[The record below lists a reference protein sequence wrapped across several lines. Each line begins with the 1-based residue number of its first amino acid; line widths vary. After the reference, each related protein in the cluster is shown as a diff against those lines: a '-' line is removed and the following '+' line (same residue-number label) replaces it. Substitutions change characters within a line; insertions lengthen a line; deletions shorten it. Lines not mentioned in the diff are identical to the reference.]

1 MGPAPLIVRPTGP
14 VEDRPDRVPLPRR
27 GHRLRRIVGAGVIVA
42 AGALSLSACGGG
54 GSPAAGGG
62 ASSSTGATTHQT
74 VTIKNFSFH
83 PANFTVEPGARITVK
98 NDDSVTH
105 TFTADDG
112 KFNTGDIGPGTS
124 KTVTAP
130 KSSGE
135 YPYMCQIH
143 QFMTGTLTVK

>member
-1 MGPAPLIVRPTGP
+1 MSAAPVAIRPAGPADDP
-14 VEDRPDRVPLPRR
+14 PDRIASPRR
-27 GHRLRRIVGAGVIVA
+27 PHRIGRIIGAGALVV

-54 GSPAAGGG
+54 SGDATSTGG
-62 ASSSTGATTHQT
+62 ASTSAGATHET

-98 NDDSVTH
+98 NEDSVTH

-112 KFNTGDIGPGTS
+112 KFNTGRIGPGGT

-130 KSSGE
+130 KASGA